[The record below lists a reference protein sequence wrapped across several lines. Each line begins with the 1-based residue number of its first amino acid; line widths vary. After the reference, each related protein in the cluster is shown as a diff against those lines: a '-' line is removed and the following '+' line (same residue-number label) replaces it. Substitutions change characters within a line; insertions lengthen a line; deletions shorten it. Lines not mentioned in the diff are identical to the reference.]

1 MSDSTNIAASWSQD
15 DAIAWQT
22 AHDSTQALSDLYNAN
37 FDKATTDLQRAVLD
51 KLADAASA
59 TLTILDQEEM
69 ATRTGAID
77 TAEGPLQGA
86 INNLSQLKT
95 ELEAVSEG
103 FEEASVVISSIDQVV
118 GDVQALIKV

>member
-22 AHDSTQALSDLYNAN
+22 AHDSAQALSDLYNAN

-103 FEEASVVISSIDQVV
+103 FEEASVVISGIDQVV